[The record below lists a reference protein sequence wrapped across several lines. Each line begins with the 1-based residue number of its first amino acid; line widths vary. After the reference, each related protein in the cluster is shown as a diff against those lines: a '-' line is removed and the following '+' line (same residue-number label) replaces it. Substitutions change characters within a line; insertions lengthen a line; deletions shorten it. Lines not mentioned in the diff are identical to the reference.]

1 MVEPARVCAI
11 SCVVEGKLTVISA
24 RVIYRLGAFKLCD
37 SRGLR
42 SPTVCY
48 PLTASA
54 LELFP
59 THHTTRGRACLLPFT
74 LAMRFVHAM
83 WRCDMPLAEYKHGRV
98 GTLCSVSTVRQDTA
112 ASDSGLRRV
121 LLDDLRPNLNKEVA
135 NTSAHTLDA
144 NNPTP

>member
-11 SCVVEGKLTVISA
+11 SCVVEGKLTVSSA
-24 RVIYRLGAFKLCD
+24 RVIYRLSALCD

-59 THHTTRGRACLLPFT
+59 THHTTRGRGEGPSLFT
-74 LAMRFVHAM
+74 AIYLSNEIRARHVAMRHAI
-83 WRCDMPLAEYKHGRV
+83 GRV
-98 GTLCSVSTVRQDTA
+98 QAWEGGHAYAVFQLFVRTQPRQTVVS
-112 ASDSGLRRV
+112 
-121 LLDDLRPNLNKEVA
+121 A
-135 NTSAHTLDA
+135 NTT
-144 NNPTP
+144 

>member
-1 MVEPARVCAI
+1 MFSVTHGEPARVCAI
-11 SCVVEGKLTVISA
+11 SSHGVVEGKLTVFSA
-24 RVIYRLGAFKLCD
+24 RVIFFWLGALCD

-83 WRCDMPLAEYKHGRV
+83 WRCDMMPLAEYKHGRV
-98 GTLCSVSTVRQDTA
+98 GTLM
-112 ASDSGLRRV
+112 
-121 LLDDLRPNLNKEVA
+121 
-135 NTSAHTLDA
+135 
-144 NNPTP
+144 